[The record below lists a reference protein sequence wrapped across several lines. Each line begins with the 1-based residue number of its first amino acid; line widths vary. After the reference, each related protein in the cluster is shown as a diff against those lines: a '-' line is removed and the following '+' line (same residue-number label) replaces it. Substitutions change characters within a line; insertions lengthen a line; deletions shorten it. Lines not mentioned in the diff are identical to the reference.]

1 MNKDDAQYFLSEFT
15 KLLGSP
21 NHRYLSWE
29 HCYTIFSTERLKKS
43 PDIDL
48 LSLHL
53 GFYLASWGMMRGSSQ
68 LLQKDY
74 KIHTGAINILLKPQY
89 IGLWDKTWKD
99 SKTDKNELDL
109 LFNEGGLV
117 KELSDYYKKAGI
129 SPTETLITKILL
141 GTIGCVPAY
150 DRFLKTGLGAD
161 GKIQQF
167 GRKSMEKII
176 DTYGISSRFSLPSYN
191 NYPQMKIIDSI
202 FWQYGYYLDEIEKAL
217 KANPYIQV
225 EVVNTRHNP
234 KINGTLAK
242 GASGYSI
249 NGGPA
254 NTLANVV
261 KNGWHVK

>member
-29 HCYTIFSTERLKKS
+29 HCYNIFSTERLKKS

-89 IGLWDKTWKD
+89 IGLWGKTWKD

-109 LFNEGGLV
+109 LFNKGGLV
-117 KELSDYYKKAGI
+117 DELSEYYQGVDI
-129 SPTETLITKILL
+129 TPTDTLITKILL
-141 GTIGCVPAY
+141 GTMGCVPAY
-150 DRFLKTGLGAD
+150 DRFLKTGLGAERI
-161 GKIQQF
+161 IQQF
-167 GRKSMEKII
+167 GRKSMKQII
-176 DTYGISSRFSLPSYN
+176 DTYGTSSRFSLPSYKT
-191 NYPQMKIIDSI
+191 YPQMKIIDSI
-202 FWQYGYYLDEIEKAL
+202 FWQYGYYMDERGRAL
-217 KANPYIQV
+217 KDNLSI
-225 EVVNTRHNP
+225 T
-234 KINGTLAK
+234 GTGSWK
-242 GASGYSI
+242 
-249 NGGPA
+249 
-254 NTLANVV
+254 
-261 KNGWHVK
+261 